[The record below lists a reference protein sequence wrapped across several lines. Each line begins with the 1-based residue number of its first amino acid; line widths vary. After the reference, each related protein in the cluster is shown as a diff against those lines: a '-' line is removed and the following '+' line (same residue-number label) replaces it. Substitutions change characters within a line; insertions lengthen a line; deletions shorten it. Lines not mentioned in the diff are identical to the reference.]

1 MKPLEVIEYLESH
14 PLDEAFVKILQ
25 RDYEFDLYQ
34 EEIRSFLFYHYGQF
48 PNRQW
53 RKNMVEYESPDK
65 YYPFGRDDG
74 VWVTGSLPEF
84 FISDNILT
92 PAPPGLVNTS
102 RVFEYRSRGTLAE
115 IQTYQDPD
123 GERGLRFKYYWITL
137 IGEDYDDVYD
147 TENPLEDYYWDPAV
161 REEYRMVSECL
172 GEYEFAEFDLPYRLR
187 SSVLNYPNG
196 FM

>member
-25 RDYEFDLYQ
+25 RYYEFDLYQ
-34 EEIRSFLFYHYGQF
+34 EQIRSFLFYHYGQL
-48 PNRQW
+48 PNSQW
-53 RKNMVEYESPDK
+53 RDWVDYESPDK
-65 YYPFGRDDG
+65 YYPFGRDSA

-115 IQTYQDPD
+115 IQTYQGPD
-123 GERGLRFKYYWITL
+123 GERGLRFKYYWINL
-137 IGEDYDDVYD
+137 IGEDYDDIQY
-147 TENPLEDYYWDPAV
+147 TENPLEDYYLYPVV
-161 REEYRMVSECL
+161 REEYSYGVDECL
-172 GEYEFAEFDLPYRLR
+172 GEYELAEFDLPYRWR
-187 SSVLNYPNG
+187 SSVLNYPQG